1 MMRDLSVSTL
11 VVFFAELV
19 LFALLW
25 TGQPSLILIVSALHL
40 VVATLA
46 AQWFSMHWSDPATSP
61 KQVWLYVI
69 MTVALLPVVGSLLLV
84 LIENRSIL
92 REQGLRAGL
101 GAEDQEKQTAK
112 DLLNYFTAPD
122 FHQKGS
128 IRKTRDLLSS
138 LDDEA
143 YLGLLIASRHL
154 PDKEAYALLSEALLS
169 PFESA
174 RLMAYSLK
182 GKLEEQMQSDL
193 QKKLEAL
200 NSAPKKRLSELHLAV
215 AHDYLHLLD
224 VGVESSSKEVLLQ
237 QASDHCISAIR
248 ENNESGSAYQTLSEI
263 LEYQGKKAA
272 ARKAKLRAMNLGV
285 TKNETALF
293 DTLTA

>member
-1 MMRDLSVSTL
+1 MMRDLSVSAF
-11 VVFFAELV
+11 VFFVAELV

-25 TGQPSLILIVSALHL
+25 AGQSSLTFIALALHII
-40 VVATLA
+40 VTALA
-46 AQWFSMHWSDPATSP
+46 AQWFSMRWTDSTANVNQT
-61 KQVWLYVI
+61 WFF
-69 MTVALLPVVGSLLLV
+69 VALSVLLLPVIGCLV
-84 LIENRSIL
+84 LIIIENRSL
-92 REQGLRAGL
+92 LRAQGERA
-101 GAEDQEKQTAK
+101 GIGTEHIKKPSAK
-112 DLLNYFTAPD
+112 DLLNYFSAPD

-193 QKKLEAL
+193 QKKLDAL
-200 NSAPKKRLSELHLAV
+200 GSAPKKHLSELRLAV

-224 VGVESSSKEVLLQ
+224 VGVESSSKDALLQ
-237 QASDHCISAIR
+237 HASDHCIAAIR
-248 ENNESGSAYQTLSEI
+248 ENKLSGSAYQTLSKI
-263 LEYQGKKAA
+263 LEYQGKKVAA
-272 ARKAKLRAMNLGV
+272 KRAHQHAINLGI
-285 TKNETALF
+285 TESKALLF
-293 DTLTA
+293 DV

>member
-1 MMRDLSVSTL
+1 MMRDLSVSAL
-11 VVFFAELV
+11 VFFVVELA
-19 LFALLW
+19 LFSLLW
-25 TGQPSLILIVSALHL
+25 SGQPALIMIAAVAHLIVA
-40 VVATLA
+40 VIA
-46 AQWFSMHWSDPATSP
+46 AQWFSMHWADPATSA
-61 KQVWLYVI
+61 KQVWLFVA
-69 MTVALLPVVGSLLLV
+69 MTVSLLPVIGCLLLI

-92 REQGLRAGL
+92 RAQGMRAGL
-101 GAEDQEKQTAK
+101 GSKDTNQQTAK
-112 DLLNYFTAPD
+112 DLLNYFSAPD

-193 QKKLEAL
+193 QNKLDAL
-200 NSAPKKRLSELHLAV
+200 KSAPTKRLSELHLAV
-215 AHDYLHLLD
+215 SHDYLHLFT

-237 QASDHCISAIR
+237 QASDHCVSAIR
-248 ENNESGSAYQTLSEI
+248 ENKASGSAYQTLSEI
-263 LEYQGKKAA
+263 LEYQGKTVAANKAQE
-272 ARKAKLRAMNLGV
+272 RAMSLGI
-285 TKNETALF
+285 TKSETPLF
-293 DTLTA
+293 NALTA